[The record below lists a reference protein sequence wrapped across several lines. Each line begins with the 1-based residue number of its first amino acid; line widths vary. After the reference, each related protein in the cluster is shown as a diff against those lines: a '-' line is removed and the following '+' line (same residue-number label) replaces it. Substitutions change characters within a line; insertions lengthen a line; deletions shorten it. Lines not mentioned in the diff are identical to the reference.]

1 MAIIELFEMQH
12 SPYCI
17 PIARMLEGCSLAFR
31 RHEVPNW
38 DRRAIGSL
46 TGGMYYQVP
55 VIVDG
60 DEVIHDLPDDPYRV
74 ARHID
79 TRYGGGRFFPPAWAG
94 IHEMIIGEFEDRFE
108 GAGFKLCDIH
118 YIASVADP
126 GERAM
131 VIRHKERRFGVGC
144 VEQWKRDQ
152 ESLRAAFESLIEP
165 LDQRLRASPF
175 LLGSELLFAD
185 LALYGVLG
193 NYTYKGWNQL
203 PEHMN
208 GLRAWFARVAGWSI
222 AT

>member
-1 MAIIELFEMQH
+1 MMKLFELRH

-17 PIARMLEGCSLAFR
+17 PIVRMLEGFSIPFQR
-31 RHEVPNW
+31 REVPNW
-38 DRRAIGSL
+38 DRREIGRL
-46 TGGMYYQVP
+46 TGGAYYQVP
-55 VIVDG
+55 VVVDG
-60 DEVIHDLPDDPYRV
+60 DEVIHDLPGDPYRV

-79 TRYGGGRFFPPAWAG
+79 TRYGGGRLFPPAWTG

-118 YIASVADP
+118 HVASIADP

-144 VEQWKRDQ
+144 LEQWRRD
-152 ESLRAAFESLIEP
+152 EDSLRAAFESLIEP

-175 LLGSELLFAD
+175 LLGNELLFAD

-193 NYTYKGWNQL
+193 NYTYQGWNQV
-203 PEHMN
+203 PGRMA
-208 GLRAWFARVAGWSI
+208 GLRKWVERVAGWS
-222 AT
+222 AVKS